1 MGAIVFALLAATLYG
16 SADFFGGLATRRSSV
31 MPVMIFSQ
39 LAGLVTLL
47 LVLPLLTAATAT
59 RADFAWGALAG
70 GALAM
75 GLMLLY
81 QGLATGKMS
90 VVAPVTAVLAVVVS
104 AVAGMV
110 IGDRLSVGA
119 FTGVALAITAIT
131 LISQEGRPEKAKAGQ
146 EWGAADGLAAALLAG
161 VLIGVF
167 FAALKQ
173 TSSASGL
180 LPLVSARLAS
190 LVALGAVAVWRRP
203 PLAGHPARRGVAD
216 RCRRRARHLRERA
229 LSPCHAPRHA
239 DYRRDTDLAIPR
251 EHDPSRTLLS
261 RRTPPP
267 DSNCWPGVRR
277 ARRCAHW
284 RRLDYRGLS
293 VNDVEVAGT
302 IPELAH
308 IIASVGICDR
318 DR

>member
-47 LVLPLLTAATAT
+47 LVLPFLTAATAT

-146 EWGAADGLAAALLAG
+146 GWGAADGLAAALLAG

-190 LVALGAVAVWRRP
+190 LVALGAVAVSRP
-203 PLAGHPARRGVAD
+203 LPLGI
-216 RCRRRARHLRERA
+216 
-229 LSPCHAPRHA
+229 
-239 DYRRDTDLAIPR
+239 RRDVWLIVVGGALDIFANVLYLLATRQGMLTIAA
-251 EHDPSRTLLS
+251 TLTSLYPAS
-261 RRTPPP
+261 TILLARFFLGERLRRIQIAGLA
-267 DSNCWPGVRR
+267 CAGLGVV
-277 ARRCAHW
+277 
-284 RRLDYRGLS
+284 LIG
-293 VNDVEVAGT
+293 AG
-302 IPELAH
+302 
-308 IIASVGICDR
+308 
-318 DR
+318 